1 MMKILFVLVFL
12 ASICSS
18 KPAIA
23 VDQPP
28 KEKITIAAVEDLMI
42 GGRAELSNGTTFDF
56 PRQDPCAG

>member
-1 MMKILFVLVFL
+1 MKILFVLVFL

-18 KPAIA
+18 KPIIA

-42 GGRAELSNGTTFDF
+42 GGKAYAKYGTTFDL